1 MRNADLVVIG
11 VGNRFG
17 RDAGVGP
24 AVIDRLRSMHLDNAA
39 LAESDGEAAALIML
53 WDQQRLAIL
62 VDAMQADPPHPGRVH
77 RLMVP
82 RPAVERI
89 RAVRAHAADV
99 GNAVE
104 TARSTGR
111 LPSRLIVFGIETG
124 DLGEGMGLSPAVQQ
138 AADAVA
144 AEIALE
150 IGAFARQRQSAA

>member
-1 MRNADLVVIG
+1 MVVIG
-11 VGNRFG
+11 VGNRFR

-24 AVIDRLRSMHLDNAA
+24 AVIDRLRSIGLEHVV

-77 RLMVP
+77 RLVVP

-89 RAVRAHAADV
+89 RAVSAHAADV
-99 GNAVE
+99 GNALE

-111 LPSRLIVFGIETG
+111 LPYRLVVFGIEAA
-124 DLGEGMGLSPAVQQ
+124 DLGEGKGLSPAVQR

-144 AEIALE
+144 GEIALE
-150 IGAFARQRQSAA
+150 VRAAHDGEAAAA

>member
-1 MRNADLVVIG
+1 VVVIG
-11 VGNRFG
+11 VGNRFR

-24 AVIDRLRSMHLDNAA
+24 AVIDRLRPIGLEHAV
-39 LAESDGEAAALIML
+39 LAESDGETAALIML
-53 WDQQRLAIL
+53 WDQQRLAIV

-77 RLMVP
+77 RLVVP

-99 GNAVE
+99 GHALE

-111 LPSRLIVFGIETG
+111 LPYRLVVFGIETA
-124 DLGEGMGLSPAVQQ
+124 DLGEGKGLSPAVQR

-144 AEIALE
+144 GEIALE
-150 IGAFARQRQSAA
+150 VQAAHGGKATAA